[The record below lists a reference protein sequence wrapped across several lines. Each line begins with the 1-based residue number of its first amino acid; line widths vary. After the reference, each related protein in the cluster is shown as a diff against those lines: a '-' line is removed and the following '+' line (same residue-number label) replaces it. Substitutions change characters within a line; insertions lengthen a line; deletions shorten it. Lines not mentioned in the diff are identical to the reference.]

1 MWVITGA
8 RFLNLYLEN
17 FAEMLKLQ
25 ECFLTNNM
33 ADKQKLLN
41 CLILYACVTCGY
53 DNGAKR
59 PSLKIVIKL
68 SPKTPIKFKELQEK
82 ASQQAL

>member
-41 CLILYACVTCGY
+41 SVSLLVLS
-53 DNGAKR
+53 DNSSKMFQTGINY
-59 PSLKIVIKL
+59 LFITIIVQKSI
-68 SPKTPIKFKELQEK
+68 
-82 ASQQAL
+82 